1 MESKMYILKAGTTIY
16 HGTDNSEYDEES
28 SNPHPYSW
36 FSTSRTVAERFAK
49 RSGGW
54 GGTQRVIAFE
64 LVADVV
70 LHEIMSTAQ
79 RQEFAEE
86 HNIDFSGVE
95 EMRESAE
102 AAGISGWIIPANY
115 PEGDDILIGDT
126 SLLDYVDT
134 TTLAYPAGHVP
145 TAEELTRLA
154 DKLEASST
162 LMHGSAYAPTR
173 QAEKLLR
180 HLVRHSMSAMVV
192 EGLEANI
199 EQLRRMAGTVASPA
213 RERMLEAATMLEALN
228 SAELFI

>member
-1 MESKMYILKAGTTIY
+1 MELKMHILKAGTTIY
-16 HGTDNSEYDEES
+16 HGTDNSDFDEES

-36 FSTSRTVAERFAK
+36 FSTSHTVAERFAR

-54 GGTQRVIAFE
+54 GGKQRVIAYE
-64 LVADVV
+64 LVADMA
-70 LHEIMSTAQ
+70 LHEIMSAGQ

-102 AAGISGWIIPANY
+102 VAGIPGWIIPSNY
-115 PEGDDILIGDT
+115 PDGDDILIGDT

-134 TTLAYPAGHVP
+134 TTLAYPAGYVP
-145 TAEELTRLA
+145 TAEEVTRLA

-173 QAEKLLR
+173 LTEKLLR
-180 HLVRHSMSAMVV
+180 HLVRSNMTPLVV
-192 EGLEANI
+192 EGLDENI
-199 EQLRRMAGTVASPA
+199 AQLRHMAGTVARPA
-213 RERMLEAATMLEALN
+213 RERMQEAATMLETLRAV
-228 SAELFI
+228 EVCI